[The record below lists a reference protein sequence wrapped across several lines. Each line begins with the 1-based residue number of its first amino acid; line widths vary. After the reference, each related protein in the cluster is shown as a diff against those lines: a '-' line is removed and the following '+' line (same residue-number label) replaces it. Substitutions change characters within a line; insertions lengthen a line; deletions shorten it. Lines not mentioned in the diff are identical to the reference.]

1 MPEMCAKATQVRW
14 ALPPHAHCMLPCM
27 KYVLPLLNEGELRV
41 VGVCAGG
48 MGARSK
54 ERKGRRMESYHTRPW
69 YGEHLQRI
77 RRYDMSWGWSIALLT
92 KLPPHRTPPSGGHA
106 MGASETI

>member
-1 MPEMCAKATQVRW
+1 
-14 ALPPHAHCMLPCM
+14 MLPCM

-69 YGEHLQRI
+69 YGEHFLRI
-77 RRYDMSWGWSIALLT
+77 RRYYLRFNTQIVLM
-92 KLPPHRTPPSGGHA
+92 
-106 MGASETI
+106 